1 MRDILVGPRVP
12 HCNDIKGRDG
22 DRWLE
27 KFKPRFMAAHEV
39 PAKGTI
45 AIRSLAWKEL
55 GYEQEA
61 GDGITHAAPSS
72 DMGQHFV
79 GRALK
84 RSTGR

>member
-27 KFKPRFMAAHEV
+27 KFKPRFMAAHESRRDDRDQV
-39 PAKGTI
+39 AG
-45 AIRSLAWKEL
+45 LKEL